1 MKSVLLMVLL
11 TITFVSSSPC
21 FPGGTSDLP
30 CDTCQLSAELQ
41 TFLYIYN
48 FSPTSL
54 DQLSGKTVNFIR
66 ENSELAAKFFA
77 YPVHVESKQ
86 MQVKAG
92 DHEVPVFVFVPEKKY
107 ERSDTTLPVV
117 LFIHG
122 GGWTLGSTATYG
134 YVVRKIADAIP
145 AIVVS
150 PDYALAPEHPFPRAV
165 DDCYAVL
172 QWISQHAD
180 EYGGDASK
188 LIVAGDSG
196 GGNLATVMALKSK
209 EEKGPKISFQALF
222 YPAVNVSGVPADSA
236 KCFGKG
242 YILTNKAMVTFRSFY
257 LPNPKDWVN
266 PYASPLQ
273 AQDLTGMPP
282 ALIVTAGCDPLL
294 SEDEAYAKRLSEAG
308 VKVTYHME
316 PNIFHGYLGFLNRNP
331 IISPLAE
338 KTLEYAASV
347 IRDSLH

>member
-1 MKSVLLMVLL
+1 MKRVCLFILV
-11 TITFVSSSPC
+11 IAAVSSSQC
-21 FPGGTSDLP
+21 FPAGNSDLP
-30 CDTCQLSAELQ
+30 CETCQLSFELQ

-48 FSPTSL
+48 SSPTSL
-54 DQLSGKTVNFIR
+54 DQLSDKTLNFIR
-66 ENSELAAKFFA
+66 ESSELGAKYFTYAA
-77 YPVHVESKQ
+77 PIESKRT
-86 MQVKAG
+86 QVKAG
-92 DHEVPVFVFVPEKKY
+92 DHEVPVHVFIPAKGRQK
-107 ERSDTTLPVV
+107 SDAKLPVV

-134 YVVRKIADAIP
+134 HVVRKIAETIP

-165 DDCYAVL
+165 DACYAVL

-209 EEKGPKISFQALF
+209 EEKGPKISFQCLF
-222 YPAVNVSGVPADSA
+222 YPAANVSTIATDSA

-257 LPNPKDWVN
+257 LPNPNDWIN

-273 AQDLTGMPP
+273 AKDLTGMPP
-282 ALIVTAGCDPLL
+282 ALITTAGCDPLL
-294 SEDEAYAKRLSEAG
+294 SDGEAYSKRLSEAG
-308 VKVTYHME
+308 AKVTYHME
-316 PNIFHGYLGFLNRNP
+316 PNIFHGYLGFLHRNP
-331 IISPLAE
+331 IISAVAE

-347 IRDSLH
+347 IRDHLQ